1 MNLQVQCISAKV
13 GKMIELGSIYI
24 KGNVTSG
31 KIPAW
36 ISTKSSAAGFA
47 SLRRMWGTWS
57 NKNLMKAHFGC
68 RRVMSMPWAVKKA
81 HMQSKSEI

>member
-31 KIPAW
+31 KIPTQ
-36 ISTKSSAAGFA
+36 IPTKFSAVGFT
-47 SLRRMWGTWS
+47 SLRRTWGT
-57 NKNLMKAHFGC
+57 
-68 RRVMSMPWAVKKA
+68 
-81 HMQSKSEI
+81 

>member
-13 GKMIELGSIYI
+13 GRMIEFGSIYI

-36 ISTKSSAAGFA
+36 ILTKSSAVGFA
-47 SLRRMWGTWS
+47 SLRRTWGTWS
-57 NKNLMKAHFGC
+57 NKNIMKAHFEC
-68 RRVMSMPWAVKKA
+68 RRVKSMP
-81 HMQSKSEI
+81 

>member
-13 GKMIELGSIYI
+13 GRMIELGSIYI

-36 ISTKSSAAGFA
+36 IPIKSSTIGFA
-47 SLRRMWGTWS
+47 SLCRTWGTWS
-57 NKNLMKAHFGC
+57 SKNMKACFGC
-68 RRVMSMPWAVKKA
+68 QRVRSMPWAVKKA
-81 HMQSKSEI
+81 PAQSKSEI